1 MKLNIDMGKALGI
14 AGTVLS
20 ITAGLVTSIA
30 TQKSKEAEYAKMKED
45 IIKDLTAPKES

>member
-1 MKLNIDMGKALGI
+1 MKIDMGKALGVV
-14 AGTVLS
+14 GTVLS

-30 TQKSKEAEYAKMKED
+30 SQRSKEAEYAKMKED